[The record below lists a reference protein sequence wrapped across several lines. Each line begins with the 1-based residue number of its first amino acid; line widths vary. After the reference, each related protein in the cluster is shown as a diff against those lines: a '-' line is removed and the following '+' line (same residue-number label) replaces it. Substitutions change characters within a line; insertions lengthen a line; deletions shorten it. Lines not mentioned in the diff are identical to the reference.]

1 MGAKIKKEPK
11 KTAIISKDEDIKSKL
26 TTAVPCMGVILM
38 AAMGTYASSP
48 VVAQNS
54 TAVTAFWVIGAIGVA
69 YAFCTYMWRLTA
81 GPKGITVRA
90 LPRGERM
97 IPYEYIKRVEVTKI
111 SGEIAWFTVIA
122 KNERKF
128 LRMYRVMTNCV
139 ELLERLKKLGIKVV
153 EK

>member
-1 MGAKIKKEPK
+1 
-11 KTAIISKDEDIKSKL
+11 
-26 TTAVPCMGVILM
+26 
-38 AAMGTYASSP
+38 
-48 VVAQNS
+48 
-54 TAVTAFWVIGAIGVA
+54 
-69 YAFCTYMWRLTA
+69 
-81 GPKGITVRA
+81 
-90 LPRGERM
+90 M